1 MEQMESKRHI
11 VSFTLF
17 PSIKRNGGDSMIDM
31 HSHIL
36 WNVDDGPK
44 SLEESIEMLQ
54 QAMKEGITDIISTSH
69 SQHPQYDVP
78 FNIVNEQIRILQQ
91 ELTSRN
97 IPLMIHSGH
106 EVRLNEKLISLIQE
120 GQIHKLAQSSY
131 LLLELPSSHVPNY
144 TKNIIHALAIEG
156 ITPIIAH
163 PERNKGIAEKPERLE
178 RLIREGALA
187 QITAGSLAGHFG
199 KSVQK
204 LSLDLVRAN
213 LVHTYGSD
221 VHNLTTRPFLFEEGL
236 TFLEKKKELDLV
248 DVLLQNNRNIITN
261 EPFVILEPETLK
273 KRKWWNLV

>member
-1 MEQMESKRHI
+1 MTHCVLYSLYFRQ
-11 VSFTLF
+11 
-17 PSIKRNGGDSMIDM
+17 RNGGDSMIDM

-44 SLEESIEMLQ
+44 SLEESIKMLQ
-54 QAMKEGITDIISTSH
+54 QAVKEGITDIISTSH

-78 FNIVNEQIRILQQ
+78 FEIVSEQIQILQQ
-91 ELTSRN
+91 ELISRN
-97 IPLMIHSGH
+97 IPLTIHSGH

-120 GQIHKLAQSSY
+120 GQIHKLAHSNY

-178 RLIREGALA
+178 RLIREGAMA

-236 TFLEKKKELDLV
+236 AFLEKKKELDLV
-248 DVLLQNNRNIITN
+248 DILLWNNKKIITN
-261 EPFVILEPETLK
+261 EPFMILEPEKLK